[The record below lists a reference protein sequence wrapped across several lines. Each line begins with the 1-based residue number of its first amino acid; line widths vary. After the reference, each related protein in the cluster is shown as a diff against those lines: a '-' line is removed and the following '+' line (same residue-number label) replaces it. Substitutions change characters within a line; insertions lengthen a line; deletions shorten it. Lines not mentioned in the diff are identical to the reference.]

1 MLSNDKN
8 IETLA
13 QLIENVK
20 EYIGLQKEYLKFDV
34 TEKIIRLASGFVLV
48 IIIFALTI
56 SMLLYISLAAIHW
69 ISPFV
74 GVAGAYAIAACS
86 FLLLALAVYVFRKS
100 WIEKPIAKF
109 IAKILLSK

>member
-13 QLIENVK
+13 QLLENVK

-34 TEKIIRLASGFVLV
+34 TEKIIRIASALILA

-56 SMLLYISLAAIHW
+56 AMLLYISLAAIHW

-74 GVAGAYAIAACS
+74 GVAGAYAIAAGC
-86 FLLLALAVYVFRKS
+86 FLLITITIYVFRKT
-100 WIEKPIAKF
+100 WIEKPLAKF
-109 IAKILLSK
+109 IANILLS